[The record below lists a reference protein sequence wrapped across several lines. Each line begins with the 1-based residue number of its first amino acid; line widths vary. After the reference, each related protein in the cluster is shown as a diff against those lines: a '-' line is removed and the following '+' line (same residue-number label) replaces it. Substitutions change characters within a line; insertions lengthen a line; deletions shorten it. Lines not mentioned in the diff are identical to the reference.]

1 MGYKT
6 MQENLMYTAQDVAE
20 MLSVSASKAYKL
32 IQSMNKELEQQGK
45 LVIRGKIN
53 RRFFDKKMEV

>member
-1 MGYKT
+1 

>member
-1 MGYKT
+1 

-45 LVIRGKIN
+45 LVIRGKIS